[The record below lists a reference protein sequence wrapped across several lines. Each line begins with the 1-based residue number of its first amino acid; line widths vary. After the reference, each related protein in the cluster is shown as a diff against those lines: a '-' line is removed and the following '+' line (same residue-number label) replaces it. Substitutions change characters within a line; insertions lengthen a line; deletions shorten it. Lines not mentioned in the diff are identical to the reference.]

1 MSRVADES
9 EFSARLRTWVRGRV
23 PSSADA
29 DDVVQT
35 VLLKLVESGRVESL
49 TSTHAW
55 LRATAR
61 NVIAD
66 LHRSRA
72 SRSADS
78 AEVADVASAEED
90 DDAEISRCLG
100 PLLARLE
107 PADRD
112 VIQRVDVD
120 GVSQAALA
128 RELALS
134 ASGMKS
140 RVQRARARL
149 RDAVLARCVVEFDG
163 RGRPVGAPSCRP
175 GDDAKRCGCD

>member
-1 MSRVADES
+1 MSRVADGA
-9 EFSARLRTWVRGRV
+9 EFSTRLRTWVRGRV

-35 VLLKLVESGRVESL
+35 VLLKLVESGRAESI

-72 SRSADS
+72 SRSTDS
-78 AEVADVASAEED
+78 AEVTDVASVGQGE
-90 DDAEISRCLG
+90 DAEIARCLG

-120 GVSQAALA
+120 GESQAALA
-128 RELALS
+128 RELELS
-134 ASGMKS
+134 ASGLKS

-175 GDDAKRCGCD
+175 GGDGGRCGCD